1 MNPFLLTLSSMI
13 LCLLIIV
20 SIIIWC
26 ALMPG
31 YKAVS
36 RAVLIIFG
44 CLLGIRDFVGMAALW
59 IRSREIMLSGIMSSE
74 ILDGFLN
81 FSYMIGLVMTVLM
94 AVYLFV
100 VTWKTHSWKYKVP
113 AGIVGIFNVAI
124 SIVSKGAY
132 LAEILND
139 GYRDI
144 QYQEVVPII
153 ILGVLQTIGSIITLI
168 VIWVMLILF
177 LQTNSNGKHSSS
189 VIVCPACGARME
201 EQLNF
206 CPKCGYRFK

>member
-1 MNPFLLTLSSMI
+1 MIINLYPFLI
-13 LCLLIIV
+13 LRLLIIV

-26 ALMPG
+26 AVMPG

-44 CLLGIRDFVGMAALW
+44 CLLGIFVGMLLL
-59 IRSREIMLSGIMSSE
+59 RFGYLYEIFE
-74 ILDGFLN
+74 IVDV
-81 FSYMIGLVMTVLM
+81 FSFFNMIELVM

-124 SIVSKGAY
+124 GIVSKYVLFA
-132 LAEILND
+132 ILNED
-139 GYRDI
+139 LYQVLDI
-144 QYQEVVPII
+144 WNI
-153 ILGVLQTIGSIITLI
+153 LQTIGLIITLI

-177 LQTNSNGKHSSS
+177 LQTNSNEKYSSS
-189 VIVCPACGARME
+189 VIVCPACGARLE

>member
-1 MNPFLLTLSSMI
+1 MIINLYPFLNLHPFLIS
-13 LCLLIIV
+13 CLLIIT

-26 ALMPG
+26 AVMPG

-44 CLLGIRDFVGMAALW
+44 GIFVGMLLLCFDY
-59 IRSREIMLSGIMSSE
+59 IYEMSE
-74 ILDGFLN
+74 IVDVDV
-81 FSYMIGLVMTVLM
+81 FSFCNMIELVM

-124 SIVSKGAY
+124 GIVSNHVLFA
-132 LAEILND
+132 ILNED
-139 GYRDI
+139 YSGNIYPVLDRWS
-144 QYQEVVPII
+144 
-153 ILGVLQTIGSIITLI
+153 VLQTIGLIITLI
-168 VIWVMLILF
+168 VIWVMLIRF

-189 VIVCPACGARME
+189 VIVCPACGARLE

>member
-1 MNPFLLTLSSMI
+1 MI
-13 LCLLIIV
+13 WYLLIIV

-26 ALMPG
+26 AVMPG

-44 CLLGIRDFVGMAALW
+44 CLLGISEFVGMAALW
-59 IRSREIMLSGIMSSE
+59 IRSREIMLSGMSSE
-74 ILDGFLN
+74 IEGFLN

-132 LAEILND
+132 LVEILND

-153 ILGVLQTIGSIITLI
+153 ILGVLQTIGLIITLI
-168 VIWVMLILF
+168 VIWVMLIPF

-206 CPKCGYRFK
+206 CPKCGYHFK

>member
-1 MNPFLLTLSSMI
+1 MIINLYPFLIS
-13 LCLLIIV
+13 CLLIIT

-26 ALMPG
+26 AVMPG

-44 CLLGIRDFVGMAALW
+44 GIFVGMLLLCFDY
-59 IRSREIMLSGIMSSE
+59 IYKMSE
-74 ILDGFLN
+74 IVDVDV
-81 FSYMIGLVMTVLM
+81 FSFCNMIELVM

-124 SIVSKGAY
+124 GIVSNHVLFA
-132 LAEILND
+132 ILNED
-139 GYRDI
+139 YSGNIY
-144 QYQEVVPII
+144 P
-153 ILGVLQTIGSIITLI
+153 VLDRWSVLSTIGSIITLI

-189 VIVCPACGARME
+189 VIVCPACGARLE

>member
-1 MNPFLLTLSSMI
+1 MLLNLYPFFI

-26 ALMPG
+26 AVMPG

-44 CLLGIRDFVGMAALW
+44 CLLGIFVGMLLL
-59 IRSREIMLSGIMSSE
+59 RFGYLYEIFE
-74 ILDGFLN
+74 IVDV
-81 FSYMIGLVMTVLM
+81 FSFFNMIELVM

-124 SIVSKGAY
+124 GIVSKYVLFA
-132 LAEILND
+132 ILNED
-139 GYRDI
+139 PYQALDI
-144 QYQEVVPII
+144 WN
-153 ILGVLQTIGSIITLI
+153 VLSTIGSIITLI

-189 VIVCPACGARME
+189 VIVCPACGARLE

>member
-1 MNPFLLTLSSMI
+1 MI
-13 LCLLIIV
+13 LHLLIIV

-26 ALMPG
+26 AVMPG

-44 CLLGIRDFVGMAALW
+44 CLLGISEFVGMAALR
-59 IRSREIMLSGIMSSE
+59 IRSREIMSSEIMSSE

-81 FSYMIGLVMTVLM
+81 FSYMIELVMVVLM

-124 SIVSKGAY
+124 GIVSKRAY
-132 LAEILND
+132 LAATLL
-139 GYRDI
+139 DI
-144 QYQEVVPII
+144 DSHYQELI
-153 ILGVLQTIGSIITLI
+153 ILSVLSTIGSIITLI

-189 VIVCPACGARME
+189 VIVCPACGARLE

>member
-1 MNPFLLTLSSMI
+1 MI
-13 LCLLIIV
+13 LYLLIIV

-26 ALMPG
+26 AVMPG

-44 CLLGIRDFVGMAALW
+44 CLLGISEFVGMAALR
-59 IRSREIMLSGIMSSE
+59 IRLREIMSSGIMSSE

-81 FSYMIGLVMTVLM
+81 FSYMIGLVMVVLM

-124 SIVSKGAY
+124 GIVSKRAY
-132 LAEILND
+132 LAATLID
-139 GYRDI
+139 VDSH
-144 QYQEVVPII
+144 YQELI
-153 ILGVLQTIGSIITLI
+153 ILSVLSTIGSIITLI

-189 VIVCPACGARME
+189 VIVCPACGARLE

>member
-1 MNPFLLTLSSMI
+1 MI
-13 LCLLIIV
+13 LYLLIIV

-26 ALMPG
+26 AVMPG

-44 CLLGIRDFVGMAALW
+44 CLLGISEFVGMAALR
-59 IRSREIMLSGIMSSE
+59 IRLREIMPSGIMSSE
-74 ILDGFLN
+74 IPDGFLN
-81 FSYMIGLVMTVLM
+81 FSYMIGLVMVVLM

-124 SIVSKGAY
+124 GIVSKRAY
-132 LAEILND
+132 LAATLID
-139 GYRDI
+139 DDSH
-144 QYQEVVPII
+144 YQELI
-153 ILGVLQTIGSIITLI
+153 ILSVLSTIGSIITLI

-189 VIVCPACGARME
+189 VIVCPACGARLE

>member
-1 MNPFLLTLSSMI
+1 MI
-13 LCLLIIV
+13 LHLLIIV

-26 ALMPG
+26 AVMPG

-44 CLLGIRDFVGMAALW
+44 CLLGISEFVGMAALR
-59 IRSREIMLSGIMSSE
+59 IRSREIMSSEIMSSE

-81 FSYMIGLVMTVLM
+81 FSYMIELVMVVLM

-124 SIVSKGAY
+124 GIVSKCAY
-132 LAEILND
+132 LAATLL
-139 GYRDI
+139 DI
-144 QYQEVVPII
+144 DSHYQELI
-153 ILGVLQTIGSIITLI
+153 ILSVLSTIGSIITLI
-168 VIWVMLILF
+168 VIWVMFILF

-189 VIVCPACGARME
+189 VIVCPACGARLE

>member
-1 MNPFLLTLSSMI
+1 MI
-13 LCLLIIV
+13 LYLLIIV

-26 ALMPG
+26 AVMPG

-44 CLLGIRDFVGMAALW
+44 CLLGISEFVGMAAFR
-59 IRSREIMLSGIMSSE
+59 IRSREIMSSGIMSSE

-81 FSYMIGLVMTVLM
+81 FSYMIGLVMVVLM

-124 SIVSKGAY
+124 GIVSKRAY
-132 LAEILND
+132 LAATLL
-139 GYRDI
+139 DI
-144 QYQEVVPII
+144 DSHYQELI
-153 ILGVLQTIGSIITLI
+153 ILSVLSTIGSIITLI

>member
-1 MNPFLLTLSSMI
+1 MI
-13 LCLLIIV
+13 LQLLIIV

-26 ALMPG
+26 AVMPG

-44 CLLGIRDFVGMAALW
+44 CLLGISEFVGMAALR
-59 IRSREIMLSGIMSSE
+59 IRSREIMSSGIMSSE

-81 FSYMIGLVMTVLM
+81 FSYMIGLVMVVLM

-124 SIVSKGAY
+124 GIVSKRAY
-132 LAEILND
+132 LATTLI
-139 GYRDI
+139 DI
-144 QYQEVVPII
+144 DSHYQELI
-153 ILGVLQTIGSIITLI
+153 ILSVLSTIGSIITLI
-168 VIWVMLILF
+168 VIWVMLIQF
-177 LQTNSNGKHSSS
+177 LQTNSQGKHSSS
-189 VIVCPACGARME
+189 VIVCPACGARLE

>member
-1 MNPFLLTLSSMI
+1 MLLNLYPFFI

-26 ALMPG
+26 AVMPG

-44 CLLGIRDFVGMAALW
+44 CLLGIFVGMLLL
-59 IRSREIMLSGIMSSE
+59 RFGYLYEMFEIV
-74 ILDGFLN
+74 DV
-81 FSYMIGLVMTVLM
+81 FSFFNMIELVM

-124 SIVSKGAY
+124 GIVSKRAY
-132 LAEILND
+132 LAPIPISD
-139 GYRDI
+139 DSH
-144 QYQEVVPII
+144 YQELI
-153 ILGVLQTIGSIITLI
+153 ILSVLQPIGLIITLI
-168 VIWVMLILF
+168 VIWVMLVQI
-177 LQTNSNGKHSSS
+177 LQTDSQGKYSSS

>member
-1 MNPFLLTLSSMI
+1 MLLNLYPFFIS
-13 LCLLIIV
+13 CLLIIA

-26 ALMPG
+26 AVMPG

-44 CLLGIRDFVGMAALW
+44 CLLGIFVGML
-59 IRSREIMLSGIMSSE
+59 RLRFGYLYNTFEIV
-74 ILDGFLN
+74 DV
-81 FSYMIGLVMTVLM
+81 FSFFNMIELVM

-124 SIVSKGAY
+124 GIVSKYVLIA
-132 LAEILND
+132 ILNE
-139 GYRDI
+139 GLYQALDI
-144 QYQEVVPII
+144 WII
-153 ILGVLQTIGSIITLI
+153 LQTIGLIITLI
-168 VIWVMLILF
+168 VIWVMLIRF

-189 VIVCPACGARME
+189 VIVCPACGARLE

>member
-1 MNPFLLTLSSMI
+1 MI
-13 LCLLIIV
+13 LNIHLFVISCLLIIA

-26 ALMPG
+26 AVMPG

-44 CLLGIRDFVGMAALW
+44 CLLGIFVGML
-59 IRSREIMLSGIMSSE
+59 RLRFGYLYNTFEIV
-74 ILDGFLN
+74 DV
-81 FSYMIGLVMTVLM
+81 FSFFNMIELVM

-100 VTWKTHSWKYKVP
+100 VTWKYKVP

-124 SIVSKGAY
+124 GIVSKYVLIA
-132 LAEILND
+132 ILNED
-139 GYRDI
+139 LYQALDI
-144 QYQEVVPII
+144 WII
-153 ILGVLQTIGSIITLI
+153 LQTIGLIITLI
-168 VIWVMLILF
+168 VIWVMLIRF

-189 VIVCPACGARME
+189 VIVCPACGARLE

>member
-1 MNPFLLTLSSMI
+1 MI
-13 LCLLIIV
+13 LNINLFVISCLLIIA

-26 ALMPG
+26 AVMPG

-44 CLLGIRDFVGMAALW
+44 CLLGIFVGMLRLRFGYLYN
-59 IRSREIMLSGIMSSE
+59 IFEIV
-74 ILDGFLN
+74 DV
-81 FSYMIGLVMTVLM
+81 FSFFHMIELVM

-124 SIVSKGAY
+124 GIVSKYVLFA
-132 LAEILND
+132 ILNED
-139 GYRDI
+139 LYQALDI
-144 QYQEVVPII
+144 WII
-153 ILGVLQTIGSIITLI
+153 LQTIGLIITLI
-168 VIWVMLILF
+168 VIWVMLIQF
-177 LQTNSNGKHSSS
+177 LQTDSQGKHSSS
-189 VIVCPACGARME
+189 VIVCPACGARLE

>member
-1 MNPFLLTLSSMI
+1 M
-13 LCLLIIV
+13 V
-20 SIIIWC
+20 
-26 ALMPG
+26 
-31 YKAVS
+31 
-36 RAVLIIFG
+36 
-44 CLLGIRDFVGMAALW
+44 
-59 IRSREIMLSGIMSSE
+59 
-74 ILDGFLN
+74 
-81 FSYMIGLVMTVLM
+81 VLM

-124 SIVSKGAY
+124 GIVSKRAY
-132 LAEILND
+132 LAATLL
-139 GYRDI
+139 DI
-144 QYQEVVPII
+144 DSHYQELI
-153 ILGVLQTIGSIITLI
+153 ILSVLSTIGSIITLI

-189 VIVCPACGARME
+189 VIVCPACGARLE

>member
-1 MNPFLLTLSSMI
+1 MI
-13 LCLLIIV
+13 LYLLIIV

-26 ALMPG
+26 AVMPG

-44 CLLGIRDFVGMAALW
+44 CLLGIFAGMMSLGFGFLYAMLGDFVN
-59 IRSREIMLSGIMSSE
+59 
-74 ILDGFLN
+74 DVN
-81 FSYMIGLVMTVLM
+81 FYMIELVM

-124 SIVSKGAY
+124 GIVSKRAY
-132 LAEILND
+132 LAPIPVSD
-139 GYRDI
+139 DSH
-144 QYQEVVPII
+144 YQVLI
-153 ILGVLQTIGSIITLI
+153 ILGVLSIIGLIITLI

-177 LQTNSNGKHSSS
+177 LQTNSNGKYSSS
-189 VIVCPACGARME
+189 VIVCPACGARLE

>member
-1 MNPFLLTLSSMI
+1 MIINLYPFLIS
-13 LCLLIIV
+13 CLLIIV

-26 ALMPG
+26 AVMPG

-44 CLLGIRDFVGMAALW
+44 CLLGIFVGMLLLRFGHLYK
-59 IRSREIMLSGIMSSE
+59 IFEIV
-74 ILDGFLN
+74 DV
-81 FSYMIGLVMTVLM
+81 FSFFNMIELVM

-113 AGIVGIFNVAI
+113 AGIVGIFNVAFG
-124 SIVSKGAY
+124 IVSKYVLFA
-132 LAEILND
+132 ILNED
-139 GYRDI
+139 LYQVLDI
-144 QYQEVVPII
+144 WNI
-153 ILGVLQTIGSIITLI
+153 LQTIGLIITLI

-177 LQTNSNGKHSSS
+177 LQTNSNEKYSSS
-189 VIVCPACGARME
+189 VIVCPACGARLE

>member
-1 MNPFLLTLSSMI
+1 MYMLDTWVIPI
-13 LCLLIIV
+13 LRLLIIA

-26 ALMPG
+26 AVMPG

-44 CLLGIRDFVGMAALW
+44 CLLGIFVGMLRLRFGYLYN
-59 IRSREIMLSGIMSSE
+59 IFEIV
-74 ILDGFLN
+74 DV
-81 FSYMIGLVMTVLM
+81 FSFFHMIELVM

-124 SIVSKGAY
+124 GIVSKYVLFA
-132 LAEILND
+132 ILNED
-139 GYRDI
+139 LYQALDI
-144 QYQEVVPII
+144 WII
-153 ILGVLQTIGSIITLI
+153 LQTIGLIITLI

-189 VIVCPACGARME
+189 VIVCPVCGARLE

>member
-1 MNPFLLTLSSMI
+1 MFLNLYPFFI

-26 ALMPG
+26 AVMPG

-44 CLLGIRDFVGMAALW
+44 CLLGIFVGMLLL
-59 IRSREIMLSGIMSSE
+59 RFGYLYEIFESV
-74 ILDGFLN
+74 DV
-81 FSYMIGLVMTVLM
+81 FSFFNMIELVM

-124 SIVSKGAY
+124 GIVSKYVLFA
-132 LAEILND
+132 ILNED
-139 GYRDI
+139 LYQALDI
-144 QYQEVVPII
+144 WN
-153 ILGVLQTIGSIITLI
+153 VLQTIGLIITLI

-177 LQTNSNGKHSSS
+177 LQTNSNEKYSSS
-189 VIVCPACGARME
+189 VIVCPACGARLE

>member
-1 MNPFLLTLSSMI
+1 MI
-13 LCLLIIV
+13 LYLLIIV

-26 ALMPG
+26 AVMPG

-44 CLLGIRDFVGMAALW
+44 CLLGISEFVGMAALR
-59 IRSREIMLSGIMSSE
+59 IRLREIMSSE

-81 FSYMIGLVMTVLM
+81 FSYMIGLVMVVLM

-124 SIVSKGAY
+124 GIVSKPAY
-132 LAEILND
+132 LAATLID
-139 GYRDI
+139 VDSH
-144 QYQEVVPII
+144 YQELI
-153 ILGVLQTIGSIITLI
+153 ILSVLSTIGSIITLI

-177 LQTNSNGKHSSS
+177 FQTNSNGKHSSS
-189 VIVCPACGARME
+189 VIVCPACGARLE

>member
-1 MNPFLLTLSSMI
+1 MI
-13 LCLLIIV
+13 LHLLIIV

-26 ALMPG
+26 AVMPG

-44 CLLGIRDFVGMAALW
+44 CLLGISEFVGMAALR
-59 IRSREIMLSGIMSSE
+59 IRLREIMSSGIMSSE

-81 FSYMIGLVMTVLM
+81 FSYMIGLVMVVLM

-124 SIVSKGAY
+124 GIVSKPAY
-132 LAEILND
+132 LAATLID
-139 GYRDI
+139 VDSH
-144 QYQEVVPII
+144 YQELI
-153 ILGVLQTIGSIITLI
+153 ILSVLSTIGSIITLI

-189 VIVCPACGARME
+189 VIVCPACGARLE

>member
-1 MNPFLLTLSSMI
+1 M
-13 LCLLIIV
+13 
-20 SIIIWC
+20 
-26 ALMPG
+26 
-31 YKAVS
+31 
-36 RAVLIIFG
+36 
-44 CLLGIRDFVGMAALW
+44 
-59 IRSREIMLSGIMSSE
+59 SE
-74 ILDGFLN
+74 IVDVDV
-81 FSYMIGLVMTVLM
+81 FSFCNMIELVM

-124 SIVSKGAY
+124 GIVSNHVLFA
-132 LAEILND
+132 ILNED
-139 GYRDI
+139 YSGNIY
-144 QYQEVVPII
+144 P
-153 ILGVLQTIGSIITLI
+153 VLDRWSVLSTIGSIITLI

-189 VIVCPACGARME
+189 VIVCPACGARLE

>member
-1 MNPFLLTLSSMI
+1 MI
-13 LCLLIIV
+13 LQLLIIV

-26 ALMPG
+26 AVMPG

-44 CLLGIRDFVGMAALW
+44 CLLGISEFVGMAALG
-59 IRSREIMLSGIMSSE
+59 IRLREIMSSGIMSSE
-74 ILDGFLN
+74 NLDGFLN
-81 FSYMIGLVMTVLM
+81 FSYMIGLVMVVLM

-124 SIVSKGAY
+124 GIVSKPVY
-132 LAEILND
+132 LAATLL
-139 GYRDI
+139 DI
-144 QYQEVVPII
+144 DSHYQELI
-153 ILGVLQTIGSIITLI
+153 ILSVLSTIGSIITLI

-189 VIVCPACGARME
+189 VIVCPACGARLE

>member
-1 MNPFLLTLSSMI
+1 MI
-13 LCLLIIV
+13 LNIHLFVISCLLIIA

-26 ALMPG
+26 AVMPG

-44 CLLGIRDFVGMAALW
+44 CLLGIFVGML
-59 IRSREIMLSGIMSSE
+59 RLRFGYLYNTFGIV
-74 ILDGFLN
+74 DV
-81 FSYMIGLVMTVLM
+81 FSFFNMIELVM

-124 SIVSKGAY
+124 GIVSKYVLIA
-132 LAEILND
+132 ILNED
-139 GYRDI
+139 LYQALDI
-144 QYQEVVPII
+144 WII
-153 ILGVLQTIGSIITLI
+153 LQTIGLIITLI
-168 VIWVMLILF
+168 VIWVMLIRF
-177 LQTNSNGKHSSS
+177 LQTNSKGKHSSS
-189 VIVCPACGARME
+189 VIVCPACGARLE

>member
-1 MNPFLLTLSSMI
+1 MI
-13 LCLLIIV
+13 LNINLFVISCLLIIA

-26 ALMPG
+26 AVMPG

-44 CLLGIRDFVGMAALW
+44 CLLGIFVGMLRLRFGYLYN
-59 IRSREIMLSGIMSSE
+59 IFEIV
-74 ILDGFLN
+74 DV
-81 FSYMIGLVMTVLM
+81 FSFFHMIELVM

-124 SIVSKGAY
+124 GIVSKYVLFA
-132 LAEILND
+132 ILNED
-139 GYRDI
+139 LYQALDI
-144 QYQEVVPII
+144 WII
-153 ILGVLQTIGSIITLI
+153 LQTIGLIITLI

-189 VIVCPACGARME
+189 VIVCPACGARLE

>member
-1 MNPFLLTLSSMI
+1 MI
-13 LCLLIIV
+13 WYLLIIV

-26 ALMPG
+26 AVMPG

-44 CLLGIRDFVGMAALW
+44 CLLGISEFVGMAALW

-153 ILGVLQTIGSIITLI
+153 ILGVLQTIGLIITLI
-168 VIWVMLILF
+168 VIWVMLIPF

-189 VIVCPACGARME
+189 VIVCPACGARLE

>member
-1 MNPFLLTLSSMI
+1 MLLNLYPFFI

-26 ALMPG
+26 AVMPG

-44 CLLGIRDFVGMAALW
+44 CLLGIFVGMLLL
-59 IRSREIMLSGIMSSE
+59 RFGYLYEIFE
-74 ILDGFLN
+74 IVDV
-81 FSYMIGLVMTVLM
+81 FSFFNMIELVM

-124 SIVSKGAY
+124 GIVSKYVLFA
-132 LAEILND
+132 ILNED
-139 GYRDI
+139 PYQALDI
-144 QYQEVVPII
+144 WN
-153 ILGVLQTIGSIITLI
+153 VLQTIGLIITLI

-177 LQTNSNGKHSSS
+177 LQTNSNGKYSSS
-189 VIVCPACGARME
+189 VIVCPACGARLE

>member
-1 MNPFLLTLSSMI
+1 MPIVYVI
-13 LCLLIIV
+13 LGLRLLIIV

-26 ALMPG
+26 AVMPG

-44 CLLGIRDFVGMAALW
+44 CLLGVFT
-59 IRSREIMLSGIMSSE
+59 GIMTFGF
-74 ILDGFLN
+74 GFLYATLGDIVVDVD
-81 FSYMIGLVMTVLM
+81 FYMIELIM
-94 AVYLFV
+94 AVYLFT

-113 AGIVGIFNVAI
+113 AGIVGILNVAI
-124 SIVSKGAY
+124 GIVSKYVLFA
-132 LAEILND
+132 ILNED
-139 GYRDI
+139 LYQALDI
-144 QYQEVVPII
+144 WN
-153 ILGVLQTIGSIITLI
+153 VLQTIGLIITLI

-177 LQTNSNGKHSSS
+177 LQTNSNGKYSSS
-189 VIVCPACGARME
+189 VIVCPACGARLE

>member
-1 MNPFLLTLSSMI
+1 MFLNLYPFFI

-26 ALMPG
+26 AVMPG

-44 CLLGIRDFVGMAALW
+44 CLLGIFVGMLLL
-59 IRSREIMLSGIMSSE
+59 RFGYLYEIFESV
-74 ILDGFLN
+74 DV
-81 FSYMIGLVMTVLM
+81 FSFFNMIELVM

-124 SIVSKGAY
+124 GIVSKYVLFA
-132 LAEILND
+132 ILNED
-139 GYRDI
+139 LYQALDI
-144 QYQEVVPII
+144 WN
-153 ILGVLQTIGSIITLI
+153 VLQTIGLIITLI

-177 LQTNSNGKHSSS
+177 LQTNSNEKYSSS
-189 VIVCPACGARME
+189 VIVCPACGVRLE

>member
-1 MNPFLLTLSSMI
+1 MIINLYPFLIS
-13 LCLLIIV
+13 CLLIIV

-26 ALMPG
+26 AVMPG

-44 CLLGIRDFVGMAALW
+44 CLLGISEFVGMAALR
-59 IRSREIMLSGIMSSE
+59 IRSREIMSSGIMSSE
-74 ILDGFLN
+74 IMSSGILDGFLN
-81 FSYMIGLVMTVLM
+81 FSYMIGLVMVVLM

-113 AGIVGIFNVAI
+113 AGIVGVLNVAI
-124 SIVSKGAY
+124 GIVSKHADLPAGNY
-132 LAEILND
+132 S
-139 GYRDI
+139 Y
-144 QYQEVVPII
+144 YQVVIRWLVPRY
-153 ILGVLQTIGSIITLI
+153 IGLIITLI
-168 VIWVMLILF
+168 VIWVMLIQF
-177 LQTNSNGKHSSS
+177 LQTDSQGKHSSS
-189 VIVCPACGARME
+189 VIVCPACGARLE

>member
-1 MNPFLLTLSSMI
+1 MIINLYPFLIS
-13 LCLLIIV
+13 CLLIIV

-26 ALMPG
+26 AVMPG

-44 CLLGIRDFVGMAALW
+44 CLLGIFVGMLLL
-59 IRSREIMLSGIMSSE
+59 RFGYLYEIFE
-74 ILDGFLN
+74 IVDV
-81 FSYMIGLVMTVLM
+81 FSFFNMIELVM

-124 SIVSKGAY
+124 GIVSKYVLFA
-132 LAEILND
+132 ILNED
-139 GYRDI
+139 LYQVLDI
-144 QYQEVVPII
+144 WNI
-153 ILGVLQTIGSIITLI
+153 LQTIGLIITLI

-177 LQTNSNGKHSSS
+177 LQTNSNEKYSSS
-189 VIVCPACGARME
+189 VIVCPACGARLE

>member
-1 MNPFLLTLSSMI
+1 MIINLYPFLIS
-13 LCLLIIV
+13 CLLIIV

-26 ALMPG
+26 AVMPG

-36 RAVLIIFG
+36 RAVLISFG
-44 CLLGIRDFVGMAALW
+44 CLRGIIVGMLLLRFGYLYD
-59 IRSREIMLSGIMSSE
+59 IFEIV
-74 ILDGFLN
+74 DV
-81 FSYMIGLVMTVLM
+81 FSFFNMIELVM

-124 SIVSKGAY
+124 GIVSKYVLFA
-132 LAEILND
+132 ILNED
-139 GYRDI
+139 LYQVLDI
-144 QYQEVVPII
+144 WNI
-153 ILGVLQTIGSIITLI
+153 LQTIGLIITLI

-177 LQTNSNGKHSSS
+177 LQTNSNEKYSSS
-189 VIVCPACGARME
+189 VIVCPACGARLE

>member
-1 MNPFLLTLSSMI
+1 MI
-13 LCLLIIV
+13 WYLLIIV

-26 ALMPG
+26 AVMPG

-36 RAVLIIFG
+36 RTVLIIFG
-44 CLLGIRDFVGMAALW
+44 CLLGISEFVGMAALR
-59 IRSREIMLSGIMSSE
+59 IRSREIMSSGMSSE
-74 ILDGFLN
+74 ILEGFLN
-81 FSYMIGLVMTVLM
+81 FSYMIELVMTVLM

-124 SIVSKGAY
+124 GIVNKGAY

-153 ILGVLQTIGSIITLI
+153 ILGVLQTIGLIITLI
-168 VIWVMLILF
+168 VIWVMLIPF

>member
-1 MNPFLLTLSSMI
+1 MLLNLYPFFI

-26 ALMPG
+26 AVMPG

-44 CLLGIRDFVGMAALW
+44 CLLGIFVGMLLL
-59 IRSREIMLSGIMSSE
+59 RFGYLYEIFE
-74 ILDGFLN
+74 IVDV
-81 FSYMIGLVMTVLM
+81 FSFFNMIELVM

-124 SIVSKGAY
+124 GIVSKYVLFA
-132 LAEILND
+132 ILNED
-139 GYRDI
+139 HYQALDI
-144 QYQEVVPII
+144 WN
-153 ILGVLQTIGSIITLI
+153 VLQTIGLIITLI

-177 LQTNSNGKHSSS
+177 LQTNSNEKYSSS
-189 VIVCPACGARME
+189 VIVCPACGARLE

>member
-1 MNPFLLTLSSMI
+1 MI
-13 LCLLIIV
+13 LHFLIIV

-26 ALMPG
+26 AVMPG

-44 CLLGIRDFVGMAALW
+44 CLLGISEFVGMAALR
-59 IRSREIMLSGIMSSE
+59 IRSREIMSSG

-81 FSYMIGLVMTVLM
+81 FSYMIGLVMVVLM

-124 SIVSKGAY
+124 GIVSKRAY
-132 LAEILND
+132 LAATLL
-139 GYRDI
+139 DI
-144 QYQEVVPII
+144 DSHYQELI
-153 ILGVLQTIGSIITLI
+153 ILSVLSTIGSIITLI

-189 VIVCPACGARME
+189 VIVCPACGARLE